1 MSMSDIS
8 TATGQTVTTST
19 SPPSYWST
27 INQYLDVFKS
37 VEFEVQLGMLA
48 ILGLVIYLFYRYKSA
63 SLTGK
68 RPPLSSDETAIA
80 IQAMTAV
87 STAASNSAD
96 ATMRLTAE
104 IKDHVESMN
113 AIQRTLIENH
123 AQSENHM
130 DRMSNKI
137 DKLASA
143 VDALARGMKPV
154 D

>member
-1 MSMSDIS
+1 
-8 TATGQTVTTST
+8 
-19 SPPSYWST
+19 
-27 INQYLDVFKS
+27 VFKS
-37 VEFEVQLGMLA
+37 VEFEVQLGMLF

-68 RPPLSSDETAIA
+68 RSPLSSDETAIA
-80 IQAMTAV
+80 IQAMTEV

-113 AIQRTLIENH
+113 AIQRTLVENH
-123 AQSENHM
+123 AQSESHLNHM
-130 DRMSNKI
+130 ADRIEQLSR
-137 DKLASA
+137 S
-143 VDALARGMKPV
+143 VDALISHIKTA